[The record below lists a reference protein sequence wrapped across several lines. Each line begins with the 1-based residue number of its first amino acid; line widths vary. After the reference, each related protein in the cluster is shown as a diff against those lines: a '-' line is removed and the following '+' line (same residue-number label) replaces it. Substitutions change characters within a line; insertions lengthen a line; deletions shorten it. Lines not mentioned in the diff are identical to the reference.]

1 MVVQTL
7 ATVDDLLAIPDDGNR
22 HELLRGEIIVSPPP
36 GFLHGLTQ
44 LGLGSWLRRHVDEAS
59 LGAVVTESGFL
70 LKRDPDTVLG
80 PDVAFIRADRLP
92 PDAMQTTYLEL
103 APDLVVEVVSPS
115 NALAEMH
122 DKVLTYLEAGVRMVL
137 VLEPK
142 RRTVTVHTPDRVA
155 RTLVVG
161 ETLDGGDVLPGF
173 SVPVADL
180 FA

>member
-22 HELLRGEIIVSPPP
+22 HELLRGEIIVSPSPSYR
-36 GFLHGLTQ
+36 HGKAQSRFAAVLVRYADET
-44 LGLGSWLRRHVDEAS
+44 GLGV
-59 LGAVVTESGFL
+59 VVTESGFRL
-70 LKRDPDTVLG
+70 HRDPDTVLG
-80 PDVAFIRADRLP
+80 PDVAFIRTDRLP
-92 PDAMQTTYLEL
+92 PDADDTTYLEL

-115 NALAEMH
+115 NSLAEMH